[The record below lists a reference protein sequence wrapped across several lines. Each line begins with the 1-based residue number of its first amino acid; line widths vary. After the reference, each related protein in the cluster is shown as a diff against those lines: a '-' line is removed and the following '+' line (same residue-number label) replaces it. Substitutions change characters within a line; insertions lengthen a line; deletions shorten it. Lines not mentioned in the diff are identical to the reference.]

1 MSVDFMNPAGFL
13 FLLLIPLVYTFR
25 KIKIF
30 SRITLPL
37 TFSDWNG
44 WVFTWDDKLRK
55 AAAVFSEVL
64 TVVGFLF
71 VVTAYSEPVVHH
83 QEKVFTSRG
92 TDVLFVLDTS
102 PSMAAR
108 DINGITR
115 LEAAVSTINKL
126 VESNPGASYGLVV
139 MGSEAAS
146 VVPLTNDIAAFKTR
160 LAKVQIGSMGDGTA
174 IGTGLSSAVYHI
186 KSTKAKRKCIVILT
200 DGENNA
206 GEIHPETA
214 GALAKKNGITL
225 YTVGIGT
232 KGTVPI
238 EYVDPNSGKVHS
250 GYYDSEFDSSSLEEI
265 ALAGGGTYFGIEST
279 AAFAEALNSVSRKQN
294 VFQTFHYKS
303 SNRQLYSYFL
313 IFSAI
318 VFFAAWFIRR
328 ILLKEI

>member
-102 PSMAAR
+102 A
-108 DINGITR
+108 
-115 LEAAVSTINKL
+115 
-126 VESNPGASYGLVV
+126 
-139 MGSEAAS
+139 
-146 VVPLTNDIAAFKTR
+146 
-160 LAKVQIGSMGDGTA
+160 
-174 IGTGLSSAVYHI
+174 HI
-186 KSTKAKRKCIVILT
+186 S
-200 DGENNA
+200 
-206 GEIHPETA
+206 
-214 GALAKKNGITL
+214 
-225 YTVGIGT
+225 
-232 KGTVPI
+232 
-238 EYVDPNSGKVHS
+238 
-250 GYYDSEFDSSSLEEI
+250 
-265 ALAGGGTYFGIEST
+265 
-279 AAFAEALNSVSRKQN
+279 
-294 VFQTFHYKS
+294 
-303 SNRQLYSYFL
+303 
-313 IFSAI
+313 
-318 VFFAAWFIRR
+318 
-328 ILLKEI
+328 